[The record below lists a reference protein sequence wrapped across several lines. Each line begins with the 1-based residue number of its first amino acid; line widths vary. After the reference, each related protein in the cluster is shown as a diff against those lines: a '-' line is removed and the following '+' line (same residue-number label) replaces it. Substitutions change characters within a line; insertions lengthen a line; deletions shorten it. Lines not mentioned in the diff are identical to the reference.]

1 MKSQKWK
8 KYLFFAVIIIIIIN
22 IIGLFIA
29 PKSQADIQKEKSD
42 STAKA
47 KEELL
52 FKMYFFSEKIIKEN
66 LKDPD
71 SYQEIE
77 HQSNFTKQSKED
89 KTYIQVK
96 IKYRAK
102 NSFGGMVVKDRYFN
116 YDKNMSLI
124 ETFEE

>member
-1 MKSQKWK
+1 MKNQKWR
-8 KYLFFAVIIIIIIN
+8 KYLFFAVIIIFIIN

-47 KEELL
+47 NDELL
-52 FKMYFFSEKIIKEN
+52 FKMYYISEQFIKEN
-66 LKDPD
+66 LRDPD
-71 SYQEIE
+71 SYQKIE
-77 HQSNFTKQSKED
+77 HKSYFIKED
-89 KTYIQVK
+89 KKEKTYIQVS

-102 NSFGGMVVKDRYFN
+102 NGFGGMNVKKRYFD
-116 YDKNMSLI
+116 YAKNMALI

>member
-1 MKSQKWK
+1 MKNRKWIA
-8 KYLFFAVIIIIIIN
+8 YLFFTAIIFFIISIVAAI
-22 IIGLFIA
+22 LS
-29 PKSQADIQKEKSD
+29 PKSEANIQKEKSD

-52 FKMYFFSEKIIKEN
+52 FKMYFFSEKIIKGN

-77 HQSNFTKQSKED
+77 HKSNFTKQSKED

-96 IKYRAK
+96 IKYRAR

-116 YDKNMSLI
+116 YDKNMALI

>member
-1 MKSQKWK
+1 MKNRKWIA
-8 KYLFFAVIIIIIIN
+8 YLFFTAIIFFIISIVAAI
-22 IIGLFIA
+22 LS

-52 FKMYFFSEKIIKEN
+52 FKMYFFSEKIIKGN

-77 HQSNFTKQSKED
+77 HKSNFTKQSKED

-96 IKYRAK
+96 IKYRAR
-102 NSFGGMVVKDRYFN
+102 NSLGGMVVKDRYFN
-116 YDKNMSLI
+116 YDKNMALI

>member
-1 MKSQKWK
+1 MKNRKWIA
-8 KYLFFAVIIIIIIN
+8 YLFFTAIIFFIISIVAAI
-22 IIGLFIA
+22 LA

-52 FKMYFFSEKIIKEN
+52 FKMYFFSEKIIKGN

-77 HQSNFTKQSKED
+77 HKSNFTKQSKED

-96 IKYRAK
+96 IKYRAR

-116 YDKNMSLI
+116 YDKNMALI

>member
-1 MKSQKWK
+1 MKNRKWIA
-8 KYLFFAVIIIIIIN
+8 YLFFTAIIFFIISIVAAI
-22 IIGLFIA
+22 LS
-29 PKSQADIQKEKSD
+29 PKPEANIQKEKSD

-52 FKMYFFSEKIIKEN
+52 FKMYFFSEKIIKGN

-77 HQSNFTKQSKED
+77 HKSNFTKQSKDD

-96 IKYRAK
+96 IKYRAR

-116 YDKNMSLI
+116 YDKNMALI

>member
-1 MKSQKWK
+1 MKNRKWIA
-8 KYLFFAVIIIIIIN
+8 YLFFTAIIFFIISIVAAI
-22 IIGLFIA
+22 LS
-29 PKSQADIQKEKSD
+29 PKSEANIQKEKSD

-52 FKMYFFSEKIIKEN
+52 FKMYFFSEKIIKGN

-77 HQSNFTKQSKED
+77 HKSNFTKQSKEE

-96 IKYRAK
+96 IKYRAR

-116 YDKNMSLI
+116 YDKNMALI

>member
-52 FKMYFFSEKIIKEN
+52 FKMYFFSEKIIKGN

-77 HQSNFTKQSKED
+77 HQSNFTKQSKDE

-96 IKYRAK
+96 IKYRAR

-116 YDKNMSLI
+116 YDKNMALI

>member
-1 MKSQKWK
+1 MKNRKWIA
-8 KYLFFAVIIIIIIN
+8 YLFFTAIIFFIISIVAAI
-22 IIGLFIA
+22 LA

-52 FKMYFFSEKIIKEN
+52 FKMYFFSEKIIKGN

-77 HQSNFTKQSKED
+77 HQSNFTKQSKDE

-96 IKYRAK
+96 IKYRAR

-116 YDKNMSLI
+116 YDKNMALI

>member
-1 MKSQKWK
+1 MKNRKWIA
-8 KYLFFAVIIIIIIN
+8 YLFFTAIIFFIISIVAAI
-22 IIGLFIA
+22 LS
-29 PKSQADIQKEKSD
+29 PKSEANIQKEKSD

-52 FKMYFFSEKIIKEN
+52 FKMYFFSEKIIKGN

-77 HQSNFTKQSKED
+77 HKSNFTKQSKEE

-116 YDKNMSLI
+116 YDKNMALI